1 MRSRTYARALF
12 ALAIAGV
19 LTMDPSFIL
28 GQGRR
33 PPLPQD
39 PLTAVVD
46 GQIRTGLYVVY
57 LENIPCLSLRDMQKL
72 YGGRQSWRRVAR
84 RVDFEV
90 YGHTVGFS
98 LDSSTVSVNGKELP
112 LETQPRFWTGQLYVP
127 VSFLLTE
134 EFQSV
139 SQTRNYWN
147 AGSKSLTVEPVPS
160 VSSPRYYSYPDK
172 SRLMFEL
179 GPRVTHRVM
188 GYRDGRLYVRFFG
201 GRPTSG
207 ERLEVRDGLLEDIQ
221 VTPRGRS
228 ADLTVAFS
236 KTAGAPRVFLEEGG
250 RHWVMEVVPGPVSAD
265 ADIELSAPVVLPAM
279 PAGDLPDA
287 DGLEAELAEDDAPV
301 PASPLLANSPIRT
314 IVIDAGHGGKD
325 AGAVGAHGT
334 LEKDVNLEIARALAR
349 VLKRERRFRVIMT
362 RNSDEFLALE
372 ERTDIANKQ
381 KADMFVSI
389 HSNSALSKR
398 SNGFEIYFLSEK
410 ATDEGAAA
418 VARRENAVVELEGV
432 TGKAKQKL
440 QELLWSLAKTEAM
453 NESAEVA
460 ALMVRQVDRRLGIP
474 NRGVKQAGF
483 YVLKGA
489 AMPAV
494 LVEAAFISHPREE
507 GMLRSKRFQNKLAD
521 GLYAGLI
528 DYEKRKVQ
536 ARTARASD

>member
-1 MRSRTYARALF
+1 MRFHSYARALA
-12 ALAIAGV
+12 ALAIAGAIF
-19 LTMDPSFIL
+19 LSPSFIFS
-28 GQGRR
+28 QGRR
-33 PPLPQD
+33 PPLPQENM
-39 PLTAVVD
+39 TAVVD
-46 GQIRTGLYVVY
+46 GRIRSGFKVTA
-57 LENIPCLSLRDMQKL
+57 LEGVPCLPLRDVQKL
-72 YGGRQSWRRVAR
+72 FGGRQSWKRVSR
-84 RVDFEV
+84 RVDYEI
-90 YGHTVGFS
+90 YGHNVSFA
-98 LDSSTVSVNGKELP
+98 LDRATASVDGKDVALQTP
-112 LETQPRFWTGQLYVP
+112 PRWWTGHVYVP

-139 SQTRNYWN
+139 SQTRTAWN
-147 AGSKSLTVEPVPS
+147 ADSRSLTVEPVPS
-160 VSSPRYYSYPDK
+160 VSSPRYYSYPEK

-188 GYRDGRLYVRFFG
+188 GYRGGKLYVRFYG
-201 GRPTSG
+201 GRPTSP
-207 ERLEVRDGLLEDIQ
+207 ERLEVRDGLMEDIEI
-221 VTPRGRS
+221 TPRGRS
-228 ADLTVAFS
+228 SDLTVSFAAA
-236 KTAGAPRVFLEEGG
+236 AGAPRVALEEGG
-250 RHWVMEVVPGPVSAD
+250 RRWVMEVVPGPASAD
-265 ADIELSAPVVLPAM
+265 AGVELAPPAVLPGA
-279 PAGDLPDA
+279 PAADA
-287 DGLEAELAEDDAPV
+287 DGLETEIFEDLPAAAAGPLAM
-301 PASPLLANSPIRT
+301 SPIKT

-362 RNSDEFLALE
+362 RNADEFLPLE

-381 KADMFVSI
+381 KADLFVSI
-389 HSNSALSKR
+389 HANSSLSKR

-440 QELLWSLAKTEAM
+440 QELLWSLAKTETM

-460 ALMVRQVDRRLGIP
+460 ALMCRQVDRRLGIP

-483 YVLKGA
+483 FVLKGA

-507 GMLRSKRFQNKLAD
+507 GMLRSRRFQNKLAD

-528 DYEKRKVQ
+528 DYEKRKLQ
-536 ARTARASD
+536 SRSAKAP